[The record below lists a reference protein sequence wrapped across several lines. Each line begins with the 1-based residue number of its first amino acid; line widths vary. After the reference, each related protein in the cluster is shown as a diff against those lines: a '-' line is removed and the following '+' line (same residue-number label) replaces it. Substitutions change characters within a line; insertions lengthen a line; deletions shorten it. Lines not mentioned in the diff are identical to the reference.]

1 MLADGWTL
9 ASGCQDF
16 ILQAQE
22 HSLLDVNLLPDVVE
36 LPDVAEL
43 PDVTQLPQADTCL
56 VI

>member
-9 ASGCQDF
+9 ASGSQDF

-22 HSLLDVNLLPDVVE
+22 HSLPDVNL

-43 PDVTQLPQADTCL
+43 PDVTKLPQADTCL